1 MKNKIIYAFIVG
13 TLIGSILAGI
23 WLYCLNQKMELKY
36 FIGGSIGSIIGI
48 FISFF
53 LKTYNPFGQKD
64 NEDKKEYLGN
74 QLEFATVFGF
84 LGMLI
89 TIAIGEL

>member
-64 NEDKKEYLGN
+64 KETKKEYLGN
-74 QLEFATVFGF
+74 QLEFVAAFGF

-89 TIAIGEL
+89 AIGEL